1 MEISLKR
8 KFVTYAIT
16 IQYLGKTTNQS
27 CLSIFVY
34 AVVNEVVLIHMPF
47 CIDLG
52 GQMYTLQSNYVD
64 EILFGV
70 NEALKIINM
79 FPWLMIVYYHDLL
92 TVTAL
97 ITRLRAIL
105 TF

>member
-52 GQMYTLQSNYVD
+52 GQMYTL
-64 EILFGV
+64 
-70 NEALKIINM
+70 
-79 FPWLMIVYYHDLL
+79 
-92 TVTAL
+92 
-97 ITRLRAIL
+97 
-105 TF
+105 